1 MYNIYKKKHI
11 CNKLIKVF
19 EKNTEHACVKTGRHE
34 MATLEDND
42 LKKVGLELMFLTPE
56 KCSREGGISAVE
68 LSKALDMPLDTV
80 KKKLKILLDKEIIR
94 VYGINP
100 KLWKFDEFK
109 FQKMDEDDDVYRLLC
124 NFDDVDFD
132 RYFSY
137 N

>member
-1 MYNIYKKKHI
+1 M
-11 CNKLIKVF
+11 
-19 EKNTEHACVKTGRHE
+19 TTQ
-34 MATLEDND
+34 EDND

-68 LSKALDMPLDTV
+68 LAKALDIPLDVV

-100 KLWKFDEFK
+100 KLWKFDEYK

>member
-1 MYNIYKKKHI
+1 MEI
-11 CNKLIKVF
+11 
-19 EKNTEHACVKTGRHE
+19 
-34 MATLEDND
+34 LEDID

-56 KCSREGGISAVE
+56 KCTREGGISAVE
-68 LSKALDMPLDTV
+68 LSKSLDMPLDTV
-80 KKKLKILLDKEIIR
+80 KKKLKILLEKEIIR

-100 KLWKFDEFK
+100 KLWKFDEYK
-109 FQKMDEDDDVYRLLC
+109 FQKMDEEDDVYRLLC

>member
-1 MYNIYKKKHI
+1 MEIS
-11 CNKLIKVF
+11 
-19 EKNTEHACVKTGRHE
+19 
-34 MATLEDND
+34 EDID

-56 KCSREGGISAVE
+56 KCLRPEGISAVE
-68 LSKALDMPLDTV
+68 LAKCLDMPIETV
-80 KKKLKILLDKEIIR
+80 KKKLKILLDREIIR

-100 KLWKFDEFK
+100 KLWKFDEYN

-132 RYFSY
+132 RYFSF